1 MTYQE
6 IKKQIKMLEGLK
18 VGAEK
23 QVTGYRTKEVCTQIG
38 QGDYVPTGR
47 YEVVPEYTYVQ
58 PACNLKIDKEIERL
72 MRLPEYQAGK
82 AEEEEKKHARFIQQK
97 AKRYRKELEELNER
111 KAYLEKWLAENDIEG

>member
-18 VGAEK
+18 VEAKKE
-23 QVTGYRTKEVCTQIG
+23 VTGYRTNEIYTQIG
-38 QGDYVPTGR
+38 FHDYMPTGR
-47 YEVVPEYTYVQ
+47 FETVPEYTYVQ
-58 PACNLKIDKEIERL
+58 PACNLKINKEIERL